1 MEIVETLVFTRQIME
16 LIPDDEYAVLQLDL
30 AARPDLGVLIPGG
43 GGIRKIRWGRAERG
57 KRGGVRVIYYWHV
70 SGERIYMLAAYAKNA
85 QDNLTARQLKVLR
98 QRVKE
103 EFGRE

>member
-1 MEIVETLVFTRQIME
+1 ME
-16 LIPDDEYAVLQLDL
+16 LMTDDEYAVLQFGLI
-30 AARPDLGVLIPGG
+30 ARPDLGVLIPGG

-70 SGERIYMLAAYAKNA
+70 SGERIYMLLVYAKNA
-85 QDNLTARQLKVLR
+85 RDNLTAHQLKVLR
-98 QRVKE
+98 QLVKE